1 MSASAVMKRLAIAV
15 ALAATATVCS
25 PQAGETAPLA
35 PVAAATTPAES
46 NAAHNAGDIPDTQ
59 AFVTFS
65 GPGYSVLVPEG
76 WSRTRRGSTFAFRS
90 NANVESI
97 ELRRVSV
104 NDDLRKRFGAV
115 GAIGIKK
122 HATLGTAPATLMTFR
137 SRSDPDPV
145 TGKRV
150 ELENALYTSQRQAM
164 YARLLLSAP
173 VGADNADQW
182 KKIAGSFRWK

>member
-1 MSASAVMKRLAIAV
+1 MSNSVVMKRLAIAV
-15 ALAATATVCS
+15 GLAVTATVCS
-25 PQAGETAPLA
+25 PQAGDTRPAAPA
-35 PVAAATTPAES
+35 PVATTPAES
-46 NAAHNAGDIPDTQ
+46 NAANNAGDIPDTQ

-76 WSRTRRGSTFAFRS
+76 WSRTRRGSTVTFSS
-90 NANVESI
+90 NANAESI
-97 ELRRVSV
+97 ELRRVGV
-104 NDDLRKRFGAV
+104 NDDLRKRFGAI
-115 GAIGIKK
+115 GAIVLKR

-137 SRSDPDPV
+137 SQSQPDPV
-145 TGKRV
+145 TGKRI
-150 ELENALYTSQRQAM
+150 ELENALYTSKRHAV